1 MKKPTENLT
10 LPDRFVLDKKDV
22 TEIIDS
28 VQDHWKRDGW
38 SMLKNAAYAA
48 NMELVKAAVTLN
60 STNVLG
66 ELYFSIVEAV
76 HQIETLNSLK
86 LSVEDSEDEPQ
97 RKSFQTLFDIQK
109 HKIKSGDAFIEN

>member
-1 MKKPTENLT
+1 MKKPKENLT

-28 VQDHWKRDGW
+28 VQTHWKRDGW

-60 STNVLG
+60 SANVLG

-86 LSVEDSEDEPQ
+86 LSCIDNHGNENFEN
-97 RKSFQTLFDIQK
+97 LFKIQK
-109 HKIKSGDAFIEN
+109 QKIKSGDAFIEN